1 MITHSQGGAVMH
13 GSISSLPGD
22 VKSAIIAAVM
32 FGDSRN
38 LQDKGKIPN
47 YAPSNT
53 LIICLPLDAVCL
65 GTDFLTPP
73 HLLYGQVSIDQASKF
88 VKSKVGQ

>member
-1 MITHSQGGAVMH
+1 MH

-22 VKSAIIAAVM
+22 VKSRIVTAVM

-38 LQDKGKIPN
+38 LQDKGTIPN
-47 YAPSNT
+47 YPPTNT

-65 GTDFLTPP
+65 GTDFLTPQ
-73 HLLYGQVSIDQASKF
+73 HLLYGSVSINQGISF
-88 VKSKVGQ
+88 VKSKIGQV